1 MNYKIVARYIKDI
14 DFNIPNS
21 KTFFLSKN
29 IANYKINIDI
39 KSNQIKEKII
49 QIDTSLSLKP
59 TENISETINTKI
71 IYSTIIEI
79 TETKIDKEKL
89 EKVILID
96 VPTEIYSELRK
107 IFIFIFLKCQALKK

>member
-21 KTFFLSKN
+21 KTFFFLSKN

-59 TENISETINTKI
+59 TENISNIQYKDN
-71 IYSTIIEI
+71 
-79 TETKIDKEKL
+79 L
-89 EKVILID
+89 LNNN
-96 VPTEIYSELRK
+96 
-107 IFIFIFLKCQALKK
+107 